1 MNDAPA
7 QPTPERIMQ
16 IATGDWA
23 ASILAAGAIH
33 SLFEHMENGA
43 QTTEQVA
50 KEAELSIR
58 GTQALLDGLVGLGLV
73 ELRDGAYRNS
83 PEASAFLVEGRPA
96 YLGGF
101 AKAMFADTARRAG
114 LAEVARTGIPVAADT
129 ADVAENAFWEEL
141 VPAIAPLSVPSAL
154 AAARELGLADA
165 GPISIL
171 DVGGGS
177 GIYSAVWLGMNPQ
190 ARSTQIDWA
199 NVNRIAARFTAERGV
214 GERFHTV
221 DGDFHTCD
229 FGTAEH
235 DIGVYSHL
243 AHQESPADNVAVFR
257 KFRAA
262 LKPGGTLVVNDFVVE
277 NDRSGPPFALIFHAT
292 MLLTTTHGATWTRD
306 DYQDWLTEAGFT
318 EVSFQPTETPATLIF
333 AR

>member
-1 MNDAPA
+1 MNDYPR
-7 QPTPERIMQ
+7 QPSPERIMQ
-16 IATGDWA
+16 IATGNWA
-23 ASILAAGAIH
+23 ASILAASAIH
-33 SLFEHMENGA
+33 SLFEHLDNGA
-43 QTTEQVA
+43 DSTERVA
-50 KEAELSIR
+50 KQAGLSVR

-83 PEASAFLVEGRPA
+83 PEASVFLIEGKPA

-101 AKAMFADTARRAG
+101 AKVIFADMARRAD
-114 LAEVARTGIPVAADT
+114 LPEVARTGIPVSADT
-129 ADVAENAFWEEL
+129 AELAENPFWEEL

-154 AAARELGLADA
+154 AAARELGLATA

-177 GIYSAVWLGMNPQ
+177 GIYSAIWLGMNPQ
-190 ARSTQIDWA
+190 AHSTQIDWA

-243 AHQESPADNVAVFR
+243 AHQESPTDNVAVFR

-262 LKPGGTLVVNDFVVE
+262 LKPGGTLVVNDFVVDD
-277 NDRSGPPFALIFHAT
+277 DRSGPPFPLIFHTT
-292 MLLTTTHGATWTRD
+292 MLLQTAHGATWTRD
-306 DYQDWLTEAGFT
+306 DYRAWLTEAGFT
-318 EVSFQPTETPATLIF
+318 DVSFQTTESPATLVL

>member
-1 MNDAPA
+1 MNDAHA
-7 QPTPERIMQ
+7 QPSPERIMQ
-16 IATGDWA
+16 IATGNWA
-23 ASILAAGAIH
+23 SSILAASAIH
-33 SLFEHMENGA
+33 SLFDHLEDGA
-43 QTTEQVA
+43 GLTEQVA
-50 KEAELSIR
+50 KAAGLSQR

-73 ELRDGAYRNS
+73 ELRDGVYLNS
-83 PEASAFLVEGRPA
+83 PEASAFLIEGKPA

-101 AKAMFADTARRAG
+101 AKVLFADMARRAD
-114 LAEVARTGIPVAADT
+114 LPEVARTGLPVAPDT
-129 ADVAENAFWEEL
+129 ADMAENPFWEEL

-154 AAARELGLADA
+154 AAAEQLGVAQA

-177 GIYSAVWLGMNPQ
+177 GIYSAIWLTMNPQ

-199 NVNRIAARFTAERGV
+199 NVNRIAERFTAERGV

-277 NDRSGPPFALIFHAT
+277 NDRSGPPFPLIFHTT
-292 MLLTTTHGATWTRD
+292 MLLQTANGATWTRD
-306 DYQDWLTEAGFT
+306 DYRSWLTDAGFT
-318 EVSFQPTETPATLIF
+318 DVSFQATASPATLVY